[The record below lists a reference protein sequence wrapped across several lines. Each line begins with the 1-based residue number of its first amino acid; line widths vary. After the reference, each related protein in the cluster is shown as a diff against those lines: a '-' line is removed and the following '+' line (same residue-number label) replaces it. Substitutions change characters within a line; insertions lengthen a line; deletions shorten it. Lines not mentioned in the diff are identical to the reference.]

1 MTTARIPLSVCI
13 ITRNEERRLPICLE
27 SVKCASEIIVVDD
40 YSTDATRE
48 ICRSHNN
55 VRFVSNRFQGFGQQ
69 KRYAVSLAQH
79 DWVLNVDADEEVT
92 PQLIAEIA
100 EAINSNNSH
109 SGYFVRRK
117 NLWFGKYY
125 LDNYPGALRLFRTS
139 CGNFQEDY
147 VHEKVVLEGATGQF
161 EGVLLHHP
169 ASFESFKAHYLT
181 YVLKY
186 GDLAA
191 RDYVAR
197 GRRITAFNAVWKIVL
212 LPVAVFTKKYVFG
225 KAFLRGK
232 AGLYVSICS
241 AMCYSL
247 AYLKVLKYQI
257 RKSFAP

>member
-13 ITRNEERRLPICLE
+13 ITKNEERRLQACLE
-27 SVKCASEIIVVDD
+27 SVKFASEIIIVDD

-55 VRFVSNRFQGFGQQ
+55 VRFFSNRFQGFGQQ
-69 KRYAVSLAQH
+69 KCYAVSLAQH
-79 DWVLNVDADEEVT
+79 DWVLSVDADEEVT
-92 PQLIAEIA
+92 TQLSIEIV

-125 LDNYPGALRLFRTS
+125 LDDYPGVLRLFRKS
-139 CGNFQEDY
+139 CGKFQKNY
-147 VHEKVVLEGATGQF
+147 VHERVVLEGAAGQF

-191 RDYVAR
+191 RDYVAL
-197 GRRITAFNAVWKIVL
+197 GRRISAFNAVWRIVG
-212 LPVAVFTKKYVFG
+212 LPVAVFIKKYVFG
-225 KAFLRGK
+225 RAFLKGR

-247 AYLKVLKYQI
+247 AYLKVFKYQV
-257 RKSFAP
+257 KKHFAP